1 MGSSAKLRR
10 IWVWAGLLG
19 LGASLCLLALALHHH
34 ARLAETTAAL
44 AWTEEVAGALGQLQQ
59 CAGDLAACVTAVQDR
74 LAVLEQDVRS
84 VDRGLVI
91 RLDAILAQA
100 ARGDTDG
107 AIREVA
113 TAAAPLLAHGRAEL
127 LADQRRRSATLRAL
141 LVGAMALAALAAAA
155 LAALARSTAVPAQEE
170 LTALLASAVRSTEEG
185 ILITDTGSGSGPPSI
200 VFVNESFKRL
210 TLRSD
215 RELIGQPLSVLRQ
228 SSLQEQE
235 FSLLEHGH
243 SNSRSAT
250 IETVESL
257 DDGSNV
263 HCAWHISPV
272 RSSSGQV
279 THFISVLRDITSLRE
294 HEEAQRQS
302 HRKLI
307 EAHRKLTENQA
318 QLIQSEKLASLG
330 QLAAGVAHEINNP
343 IGYVMSNVEMLA
355 DDLRDVRSAWTKAYQ
370 LTEAP
375 GMDNGE
381 RLAQLHDLLHGSDL
395 NDRLQEL
402 DSLMHDCHDGLIRVR
417 DIVHN
422 LRRFARA
429 DDSELQ
435 IADLNEELET
445 ALKIVS
451 NELRH
456 RCDVVT
462 NLGELPPY
470 RCRPAQLNQ
479 VFTNLL
485 INAGQAIHDR
495 GEIRITTAA
504 NGDEIRI
511 QIADTGEGIPP
522 DHRSRLFDPFFTTK
536 PAGSGTGLGLAVSYG
551 IVQQHGGSIEVDS
564 TPGAGSTFTV
574 RLPVTGG
581 GGPAGASHEP

>member
-1 MGSSAKLRR
+1 MEGSAKLRR

-19 LGASLCLLALALHHH
+19 IGASLCLLALALHQH
-34 ARLAETTAAL
+34 ARLAATTAAL
-44 AWTEEVAGALGQLQQ
+44 GWSDDVAGALDQLQQ
-59 CAGDLAACVTAVQDR
+59 CTGDLATWATSVQNR
-74 LAVLEQDVRS
+74 LAVLEQDERS
-84 VDRGLVI
+84 MHPDLVI

-100 ARGDTDG
+100 VRGDPDG
-107 AIREVA
+107 ATRELAAA
-113 TAAAPLLAHGRAEL
+113 TAPLLAHTRAEL
-127 LADQRRRSATLRAL
+127 LADQRRRSATVRAFL
-141 LVGAMALAALAAAA
+141 LAAMALALLTGIA
-155 LAALARSTAVPAQEE
+155 LAALARNAAAPAQEE
-170 LTALLASAVRSTEEG
+170 LTTLLASAVRSTEEG

-200 VFVNESFKRL
+200 VFVNDSFKRL

-243 SNSRSAT
+243 SDSRSAT
-250 IETVESL
+250 IETVESR

-272 RSSSGQV
+272 RSASGQV

-302 HRKLI
+302 HRKLL

-355 DDLRDVRSAWTKAYQ
+355 DDLRDVRSVWTRAYR
-370 LTEAP
+370 LSEAQ
-375 GMDNGE
+375 GMEDGQ
-381 RLAQLHDLLHGSDL
+381 RLSDLHDLLHSSDL
-395 NDRLQEL
+395 NARIQEL
-402 DSLMHDCHDGLIRVR
+402 DSLIHDCRDGLIRVR
-417 DIVHN
+417 DIVQN

-435 IADLNEELET
+435 VADLNEELET
-445 ALKIVS
+445 ALKIVW
-451 NELRH
+451 NELKH

-485 INAGQAIHDR
+485 INAGQAIRDR
-495 GEIRITTAA
+495 GEIRITTAE

-522 DHRSRLFDPFFTTK
+522 EHRSRLFDPFFTTK

-574 RLPVTGG
+574 RLPLTEPGV
-581 GGPAGASHEP
+581 PAGASHRP

>member
-1 MGSSAKLRR
+1 MAISPKLRR
-10 IWVWAGLLG
+10 IVIWIGLLG
-19 LGASLCLLALALHHH
+19 LVASLSLLALALHQH
-34 ARLAETTAAL
+34 ADLLETTSAL
-44 AWTEEVAGALGQLQQ
+44 EWTEDVAGTLAQLQR
-59 CAGDLAACVTAVQDR
+59 CSGSLAGCIMAARNGLAD
-74 LAVLEQDVRS
+74 LEQDERRVERE
-84 VDRGLVI
+84 LVI
-91 RLDAILAQA
+91 RLDALLAQA
-100 ARGDTDG
+100 QRRGDSD
-107 AIREVA
+107 AIQEIT
-113 TAAAPLLAHGRAEL
+113 TAASPLLASTREEL
-127 LADQRRRSATLRAL
+127 LTDQNDHGTAVRTLLLAAMAFAVLTALALAL
-141 LVGAMALAALAAAA
+141 LAS
-155 LAALARSTAVPAQEE
+155 STAISEPGE
-170 LTALLASAVRSTEEG
+170 LTTLLASAVRSTEEG
-185 ILITDTGSGSGPPSI
+185 ILITDTGSSSGTPSI

-250 IETVESL
+250 IETVEARE
-257 DDGSNV
+257 DGSSV

-272 RSSSGQV
+272 RSPSGQV
-279 THFISVLRDITSLRE
+279 THFISVLRDITKLRE

-355 DDLRDVRSAWTKAYQ
+355 DDLGDLRSAWTKAREISETPDLDDEQ
-370 LTEAP
+370 RIL
-375 GMDNGE
+375 
-381 RLAQLHDLLHGSDL
+381 RLHDVLHNSDL
-395 NDRLQEL
+395 NKRIQEL
-402 DSLMHDCHDGLIRVR
+402 DSLIDASHDGLIRVR
-417 DIVHN
+417 DIVQN

-435 IADLNEELET
+435 VADLNEELET
-445 ALKIVS
+445 ALKIVW
-451 NELRH
+451 NELKH

-462 NLGELPPY
+462 SLGDLPPY

-479 VFTNLL
+479 VFANLL
-485 INAGQAIHDR
+485 INAGQAIHDS
-495 GEIRITTAA
+495 GQIWIRTAA
-504 NGDEIRI
+504 DSNEIRI
-511 QIADTGEGIPP
+511 QIEDTGEGIPP
-522 DHRSRLFDPFFTTK
+522 EHRSKLFDPFFTTK
-536 PAGSGTGLGLAVSYG
+536 PAGRGTGLGLAVSYG

-564 TPGAGSTFTV
+564 SPGSGSTFTV
-574 RLPVTGG
+574 RLPLADRSAPDT
-581 GGPAGASHEP
+581 ATR